1 MMRKFTVHEP
11 DQAIRP
17 ALQKKID
24 SLTKP
29 LGSLGR
35 LEKLAV
41 QVGLIQQTLSPELKV
56 PYNIVFAGDH
66 GIAEEGVS
74 LSPKEVTAQM
84 ILNFLRGGAGINF
97 LCRQHGFRLKVVDA
111 GVDADLPEA
120 EDLISMKIR
129 KGTRNYLD
137 GPAMTTE
144 EMERAIECGA
154 QIVDKCRE
162 EGCNVISF
170 GEMGIANTSA
180 SSLWMSCLTDTPL
193 EECVGAGCGLGS
205 AGVRRKCHV
214 LKQALKNYSGDRSV
228 EDIMRY
234 FGGYEMVMA
243 VGAMLRA
250 AETGMVILVD
260 GFIMTNC
267 MLAASKIALEV
278 LHYAVFGHRGDEA
291 AHGRLLQMLGAEPLL
306 DLGLRLGEGTGAVCA
321 YPILDSAV
329 RMINEMATFEQASV
343 TQYF

>member
-1 MMRKFTVHEP
+1 
-11 DQAIRP
+11 
-17 ALQKKID
+17 
-24 SLTKP
+24 
-29 LGSLGR
+29 
-35 LEKLAV
+35 
-41 QVGLIQQTLSPELKV
+41 
-56 PYNIVFAGDH
+56 
-66 GIAEEGVS
+66 
-74 LSPKEVTAQM
+74 M

-267 MLAASKIALEV
+267 MLAASKIAPEV

>member
-1 MMRKFTVHEP
+1 MRKFTVQEP
-11 DQAIRP
+11 DQSIRP

-84 ILNFLRGGAGINF
+84 ILNFLRGGAGISF

-180 SSLWMSCLTDTPL
+180 SSLWMS
-193 EECVGAGCGLGS
+193 
-205 AGVRRKCHV
+205 
-214 LKQALKNYSGDRSV
+214 
-228 EDIMRY
+228 
-234 FGGYEMVMA
+234 
-243 VGAMLRA
+243 
-250 AETGMVILVD
+250 
-260 GFIMTNC
+260 
-267 MLAASKIALEV
+267 
-278 LHYAVFGHRGDEA
+278 
-291 AHGRLLQMLGAEPLL
+291 
-306 DLGLRLGEGTGAVCA
+306 
-321 YPILDSAV
+321 
-329 RMINEMATFEQASV
+329 
-343 TQYF
+343 

>member
-1 MMRKFTVHEP
+1 MRKFTVHEP

-120 EDLISMKIR
+120 EDLISMK
-129 KGTRNYLD
+129 K
-137 GPAMTTE
+137 
-144 EMERAIECGA
+144 
-154 QIVDKCRE
+154 
-162 EGCNVISF
+162 
-170 GEMGIANTSA
+170 
-180 SSLWMSCLTDTPL
+180 
-193 EECVGAGCGLGS
+193 
-205 AGVRRKCHV
+205 
-214 LKQALKNYSGDRSV
+214 
-228 EDIMRY
+228 
-234 FGGYEMVMA
+234 
-243 VGAMLRA
+243 
-250 AETGMVILVD
+250 
-260 GFIMTNC
+260 
-267 MLAASKIALEV
+267 
-278 LHYAVFGHRGDEA
+278 
-291 AHGRLLQMLGAEPLL
+291 
-306 DLGLRLGEGTGAVCA
+306 
-321 YPILDSAV
+321 
-329 RMINEMATFEQASV
+329 
-343 TQYF
+343 